1 MFRDNTVECAGDWAL
16 GAANATTTPSHAE
29 IDRHLRRLATQR
41 AGLDAEEA
49 RWLRR
54 ADDADCWR
62 ALGYVHALEYLEE
75 VFGYAPRTAQEKLR
89 VAKELGNLSALENEL
104 EAGNM
109 PYSVVRE
116 LTRVATP
123 ETEVNWID
131 KARGRN
137 YRQVEQMLAGR
148 KKGDEPTDEPDPS
161 LIEHNVTW
169 KLDAATRA
177 LLRETRRYIEDEL
190 GHALDDATF
199 VDVLCR
205 RATDGDRLSCAVGE
219 PDKGESDE
227 GESDESE
234 SDEGETDEGETDESE
249 SDEIEPNEVGSAG
262 SKCRSA
268 GPGVMIHLTTCRHCK
283 ATVQHGAGV
292 PFVLTKKQV
301 EQAECDAVIV
311 DDETGKRAT
320 ATIPPK
326 TRRLAMER
334 DQYRCR
340 FPGCRSTR
348 NLDAHHLKHRAHG
361 GDHRSNNIATL
372 CRGHHKL
379 DHDGVITVSGDA
391 DSVLV
396 FTRNGVEIRGEDIR
410 ALNGGTASRTSSAS
424 DVGSRY
430 RQVERDTLAKTAI
443 KQAGYKPTIAARAV
457 ERATG
462 RVPTDAPLEVLLK
475 EAFRHCD

>member
-1 MFRDNTVECAGDWAL
+1 MFRDNNVECAGDWAL
-16 GAANATTTPSHAE
+16 DAANATTPSHAE
-29 IDRHLRRLATQR
+29 IDRQLRRLAGQR

-54 ADDADCWR
+54 ADEADCWR

-75 VFGYAPRTAQEKLR
+75 VFGHAPRTAQEKLR
-89 VAKELGNLSALENEL
+89 VGKELGRLSALENEL
-104 EAGNM
+104 EAGNL
-109 PYSVVRE
+109 PYSIVRE

-123 ETEVNWID
+123 ETEANWID
-131 KARGRN
+131 KVRGRN

-205 RATDGDRLSCAVGE
+205 RATDGEPTDADRRSCAV
-219 PDKGESDE
+219 S
-227 GESDESE
+227 
-234 SDEGETDEGETDESE
+234 ETDE
-249 SDEIEPNEVGSAG
+249 VASAG
-262 SKCRSA
+262 SKRSSA

-292 PFVLTKKQV
+292 QFGLTKKHV
-301 EQAECDAVIV
+301 EQAECDAIVV

-320 ATIPPK
+320 ATIPPR
-326 TRRLAMER
+326 TRRLVMER

-348 NLDAHHLKHRAHG
+348 NLDAHHLEHRAHG
-361 GDHRSNNIATL
+361 GDHSSNNIATL

-391 DSVLV
+391 DGVLV
-396 FTRNGVEIRGEDIR
+396 FTRNGVK
-410 ALNGGTASRTSSAS
+410 TSR
-424 DVGSRY
+424 
-430 RQVERDTLAKTAI
+430 
-443 KQAGYKPTIAARAV
+443 
-457 ERATG
+457 
-462 RVPTDAPLEVLLK
+462 
-475 EAFRHCD
+475 